1 MRKQLDIM
9 KTIKQGKQDRF
20 NKSEKSYCSDCIKYN
35 LNTGYCDILNQKI
48 KCPDESKCSWF
59 IRKWEAS

>member
-1 MRKQLDIM
+1 MKKQFTAI
-9 KTIKQGKQDRF
+9 KTIKHADRF

-48 KCPDESKCSWF
+48 KCPDESRCSWF